1 MAEYSSHVHRA
12 GVAPLLKWVGG
23 KRQLLPYLRRFYPPR
38 FRRYIEP
45 FFGSGAVFFDLL
57 DAGHLTER
65 EAILID
71 SNPDLIGCYEC
82 VRADPE
88 AVARPL
94 DRLAVQHARRGRDH
108 YYDVRDRQFN
118 PLREERREDDGR
130 IRYTPELAAMLI
142 YLNRTGFN
150 GLFRVNARGAFNVPA
165 GRYAKPRI
173 VDRARLRQVA
183 AALSGPRV
191 RLVWGSFDMSD
202 GFAEENDF
210 LYIDPP
216 YAPMTAT
223 ARFTSYTS
231 EPFGMAEQE
240 RLQQLA
246 IGLAVRGCHVLLSN
260 STAPPIGRLY
270 DGNGQARA
278 AGLQTYRV
286 PARRAVNSNASRR
299 GPVDEYVITN
309 VVPLETGARE
319 SGGTGRRAG
328 LRIR

>member
-1 MAEYSSHVHRA
+1 
-12 GVAPLLKWVGG
+12 
-23 KRQLLPYLRRFYPPR
+23 
-38 FRRYIEP
+38 
-45 FFGSGAVFFDLL
+45 VFFDLRN
-57 DAGHLTER
+57 GGCLTDR

-82 VRADPE
+82 VRDDPE
-88 AVARPL
+88 AVARSL
-94 DRLAVQHARRGRDH
+94 GRLAMRHARHGREH

-118 PLREERREDDGR
+118 PLREERRQDDGR

-173 VDRARLRQVA
+173 VDRTRLREVA
-183 AALSGPRV
+183 AALSGPQV
-191 RLVWGSFDMSD
+191 RLVWGSFELSD
-202 GFAEENDF
+202 GFAQENDF

-231 EPFGMAEQE
+231 EPFGPPEQE
-240 RLQQLA
+240 RLQKVAIRLA
-246 IGLAVRGCHVLLSN
+246 ARGCHVLLSN

-270 DGNGQARA
+270 EGNREARA
-278 AGLQTYRV
+278 AGLQAYRV

-299 GPVDEYVITN
+299 GPIDEYVITN
-309 VVPLETGARE
+309 VVPLEAGARE

-328 LRIR
+328 LRRLRPPS